1 MVINMSYL
9 WQEFNI
15 KTFPAETLVF
25 RDGVFC
31 EDLSEYENAEFI
43 SNKNLI
49 SVNKTPKLPI
59 HIIYIGEIAGNI
71 DLNIEINAEN
81 SNIVMDFKTVNKK
94 PSFLNISIKNSGK
107 NSVFNGQI
115 IDKNHKELK
124 INVIGQHL
132 VENTGI
138 LVKTRV
144 AAYKNTL
151 TDLSGC
157 AKIEKNAQNS
167 DSDVSFY
174 VMADESARVILKPTQ
189 YINSVPEKA
198 SHSAAL
204 YKPTENQINYLR
216 TSGLGTKEIN
226 QVIEEAFL
234 N

>member
-1 MVINMSYL
+1 MSYL

-43 SNKNLI
+43 CDKNLI

-81 SNIVMDFKTVNKK
+81 SNIVMDFKTVNKT
-94 PSFLNISIKNSGK
+94 PAFLNVFIKNCGK
-107 NSVFNGQI
+107 NSVFEGQI
-115 IDKNHKELK
+115 IDKNHDNLK
-124 INVIGQHL
+124 ISVIGQHFA
-132 VENTGI
+132 ENTGI
-138 LVKTRV
+138 FVNTRV

-151 TDLSGC
+151 TDLFGS
-157 AKIEKNAQNS
+157 AKIEKNANDS
-167 DSDVSFY
+167 DSDISFY

-189 YINSVPEKA
+189 YINSVPKNA
-198 SHSAAL
+198 VHNSSL
-204 YKPTENQINYLR
+204 YKPNQNQINYLCE
-216 TSGLGTKEIN
+216 SGLGEIEIKK
-226 QVIEEAFL
+226 VLEEAFL